1 MEHLPFDVI
10 CRIADGNLEHDGMT
24 GHVEHWKS
32 CRLCQREVELQQSII
47 NVLRQSQLISPSSNF
62 SQNVLD
68 TIIPSRKKR
77 WYEWILLNMG
87 NIISMTLVLAFL
99 GYVFSVTETG
109 TYHNDKQTKV
119 GPISEFLK
127 IIQDGSRQL
136 GTYLTPKFPVHAHN
150 TTQTHTI
157 IFALLAVILLVFIDK
172 IAVHFLQRSKVK
184 S

>member
-1 MEHLPFDVI
+1 MEHLPFDII
-10 CRIADGNLEHDGMT
+10 CRIADGDLEHDGMA
-24 GHVEHWKS
+24 GPVEHWKS
-32 CRLCQREVELQQSII
+32 CPLCQREVELQQSII
-47 NVLRQSQLISPSSNF
+47 KVSRKLQLIGPSSNF

-87 NIISMTLVLAFL
+87 NIISMTLVLAIL
-99 GYVFSVTETG
+99 GYVFSMTESG
-109 TYHNDKQTKV
+109 IYHNDKQTKV
-119 GPISEFLK
+119 GSISEFLK

-150 TTQTHTI
+150 TVQSHSL
-157 IFALLAVILLVFIDK
+157 IFALIAIILLVFIDK
-172 IAVHFLQRSKVK
+172 IAGHFLRHSKVN